1 MGQRSKCKAECHKIL
16 TEKHKQNT
24 FRHKSQQHFFGFTSD
39 SRIAM
44 TWKQPKCPSAEV
56 WIRKTR
62 YIYTVKYCFC
72 CYLVDNC
79 VWLFVTPWTAAHQAP
94 PSIGFL
100 RQEYW
105 SGLPF
110 ASPGIFQ
117 TADPGIKPMYLMS
130 PALVVGGGG
139 WFFTTSAPWAAQ
151 RASVC
156 VC

>member
-1 MGQRSKCKAECHKIL
+1 MYLYTK
-16 TEKHKQNT
+16 
-24 FRHKSQQHFFGFTSD
+24 
-39 SRIAM
+39 
-44 TWKQPKCPSAEV
+44 
-56 WIRKTR
+56 
-62 YIYTVKYCFC
+62 YIYVAFQWIISGNFMTNWPVRDLNWGEETDFGRPAGHLTPSPELFKVICTSFLEKLCCAVLSCFS
-72 CYLVDNC
+72 C
-79 VWLFVTPWTAAHQAP
+79 VRLCAALWVVACQAP
-94 PSIGFL
+94 LSMGFSF
-100 RQEYW
+100 QEQW